1 MNALPDNNK
10 KPRSLV
16 AVLIFLGC
24 LLIWSTNWI
33 AISLQVEHSDVGS
46 SLMLRFLIA
55 YGVLWLSQRL
65 FAGPQQ
71 PVTRKAYLLMAGVGA
86 VYFYAGIG
94 LAYLATAYLG
104 SAQMACLS
112 AFVIFYII
120 GIKRLFLHVPVA
132 LHNLL
137 GALVSIAGLGL
148 FMLGDPGRPLS
159 LAGVALGLTS
169 FLAVAIGSVLSEHI
183 QKICQLGTL
192 HINKVAAGW
201 ACALYAVSLLL
212 GGHGLQLPGTLADL
226 GILLYL
232 GVVCSALV
240 FVLFIDLIKRMGAEN
255 AGYVGVL
262 YPIGA
267 SYLSV
272 WLGETP
278 LSLHLM
284 LGSALVM
291 LGSLINFKFRYHP
304 APKKVEFS

>member
-1 MNALPDNNK
+1 M
-10 KPRSLV
+10 
-16 AVLIFLGC
+16 
-24 LLIWSTNWI
+24 
-33 AISLQVEHSDVGS
+33 
-46 SLMLRFLIA
+46 
-55 YGVLWLSQRL
+55 
-65 FAGPQQ
+65 
-71 PVTRKAYLLMAGVGA
+71 
-86 VYFYAGIG
+86 
-94 LAYLATAYLG
+94 
-104 SAQMACLS
+104 
-112 AFVIFYII
+112 
-120 GIKRLFLHVPVA
+120 
-132 LHNLL
+132 
-137 GALVSIAGLGL
+137 
-148 FMLGDPGRPLS
+148 
-159 LAGVALGLTS
+159 ALGLTS

-183 QKICQLGTL
+183 QKTCQLGTL

-284 LGSALVM
+284 LGSAW
-291 LGSLINFKFRYHP
+291 
-304 APKKVEFS
+304 

>member
-1 MNALPDNNK
+1 
-10 KPRSLV
+10 
-16 AVLIFLGC
+16 
-24 LLIWSTNWI
+24 
-33 AISLQVEHSDVGS
+33 
-46 SLMLRFLIA
+46 
-55 YGVLWLSQRL
+55 
-65 FAGPQQ
+65 
-71 PVTRKAYLLMAGVGA
+71 VGA